1 LPLTETKGLI
11 LTSETT
17 TILSFAG
24 TDWVSDFNWLPRS
37 GDLHTGFRI
46 AADVVWE
53 DVIAV
58 KAATDASNT
67 LIITGHSLGAA
78 IATLIAN
85 RLQREKSRA
94 ATAVYLFGAPR
105 AGGRGLAAEYGDLL
119 ASRTFRLVH
128 GGDIAPTV
136 PPPVLGFHHVGRH
149 LACARFNKFGP
160 TPGSGTSSDEPDL
173 VTSALSDV
181 RTSLASLLTGQGIID
196 RLAEANRLVFPAL
209 PPGIGDHL
217 PDRYIL
223 ALTP

>member
-1 LPLTETKGLI
+1 MWIREPLSHWRRSGHAAGRHSWP
-11 LTSETT
+11 SETT

-24 TDWVSDFNWLPRS
+24 TDPLNFANWVSDFNWLPRS

-105 AGGRGLAAEYGDLL
+105 AGGRGLAAEYCDLL

-128 GGDIAPTV
+128 GGDIVPTV
-136 PPPVLGFHHVGRH
+136 PPRFWASIMLAVILPVLASTNSAPH
-149 LACARFNKFGP
+149 LAPARARMN
-160 TPGSGTSSDEPDL
+160 
-173 VTSALSDV
+173 
-181 RTSLASLLTGQGIID
+181 LTWW
-196 RLAEANRLVFPAL
+196 RPRWAMFAR
-209 PPGIGDHL
+209 
-217 PDRYIL
+217 R
-223 ALTP
+223 